1 MEEFYASIS
10 GALTTIG
17 GLTVFFVLQRKDTR
31 QLAKRL
37 EDMILRESNRQ
48 EANTQKVADDLKEA
62 RTSLEGKIEKEANRQ
77 LGILREESN
86 RLANGTQ
93 RVEDRLL
100 TIDNRVRD
108 VEGDMKVVMYRLRIT
123 DGHPV
128 PPEPAPPRPAPSVPV
143 PDNPERIRSIAD
155 PSAAEK

>member
-31 QLAKRL
+31 QLAEGLK
-37 EDMILRESNRQ
+37 DMILRESNRQ

-62 RTSLEGKIEKEANRQ
+62 RASLEGKI
-77 LGILREESN
+77 REESN
-86 RLANGTQ
+86 RLADGTR
-93 RVEDRLL
+93 RVEDQLQTL
-100 TIDNRVRD
+100 DDRVRV

-123 DGHPV
+123 DGHPL

-143 PDNPERIRSIAD
+143 PDNPEKSLSIAD

>member
-31 QLAKRL
+31 QLAKGL

-62 RTSLEGKIEKEANRQ
+62 RASLEGKI
-77 LGILREESN
+77 REESN
-86 RLANGTQ
+86 RLADGTR
-93 RVEDRLL
+93 RVEDQLQTL
-100 TIDNRVRD
+100 DDRVRV

-123 DGHPV
+123 DGHPL

-143 PDNPERIRSIAD
+143 PDNPEKSLSIAD

>member
-31 QLAKRL
+31 QLAEGLK
-37 EDMILRESNRQ
+37 DMILRESNRQ

-62 RTSLEGKIEKEANRQ
+62 RTSLEGKI
-77 LGILREESN
+77 REESN
-86 RLANGTQ
+86 RLANGAQ

-108 VEGDMKVVMYRLRIT
+108 VEGNMKVVMYRLRIT

-143 PDNPERIRSIAD
+143 PDDPERSRSIAD

>member
-31 QLAKRL
+31 QLAEGLK
-37 EDMILRESNRQ
+37 DMILRESNRQ

-62 RTSLEGKIEKEANRQ
+62 RTSLEGKI
-77 LGILREESN
+77 REESN

-108 VEGDMKVVMYRLRIT
+108 VEGNMKVVMYRLRIT